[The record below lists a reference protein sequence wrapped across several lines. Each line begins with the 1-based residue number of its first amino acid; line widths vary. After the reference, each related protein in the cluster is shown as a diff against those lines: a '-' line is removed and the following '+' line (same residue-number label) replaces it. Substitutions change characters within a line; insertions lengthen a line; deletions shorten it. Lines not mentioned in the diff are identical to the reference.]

1 MQSGMVYVHKVP
13 PVGLA
18 NLMRPGVGNK
28 LLFINM
34 EGGSLG
40 CLTWVRDD
48 LGCPLGLKK
57 KKQAQGGQVLT
68 HGQRSARGRGG
79 SALDLCDTKGPS
91 PSPDFL
97 PWPLCLP
104 FGVWPL
110 GCLSS

>member
-1 MQSGMVYVHKVP
+1 MG
-13 PVGLA
+13 A
-18 NLMRPGVGNK
+18 
-28 LLFINM
+28 
-34 EGGSLG
+34 
-40 CLTWVRDD
+40 WVQRDD

-79 SALDLCDTKGPS
+79 SALDLWNTKGPS

-104 FGVWPL
+104 LGVWPL